1 MKSVSC
7 LSVYPP
13 SVYIRGS
20 SLSHTRTHTLH
31 THTHSTH
38 RHAHT
43 SQTHTQTHIHGCTTT
58 PQNWI
63 HLSSVRQRK
72 KHFICTIIVQQVSK
86 GLDCFNYNIRLLKY
100 VIQISKHIFVLFYS
114 TIECSWAN
122 LVFLDLEHLTTLM
135 KKTLSLSSSPANAY
149 MF

>member
-1 MKSVSC
+1 M
-7 LSVYPP
+7 
-13 SVYIRGS
+13 GS
-20 SLSHTRTHTLH
+20 AGYVHAPMCADLCTRTHTLH

-114 TIECSWAN
+114 TIECFRAN
-122 LVFLDLEHLTTLM
+122 SVSILDLFSWFRTYIDIFT
-135 KKTLSLSSSPANAY
+135 ANIIPLV
-149 MF
+149 